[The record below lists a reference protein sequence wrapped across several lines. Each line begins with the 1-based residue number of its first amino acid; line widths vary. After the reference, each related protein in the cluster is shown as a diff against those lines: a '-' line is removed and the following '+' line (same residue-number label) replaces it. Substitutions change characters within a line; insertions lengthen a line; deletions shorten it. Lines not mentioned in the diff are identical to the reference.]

1 LLNRKPGDEAFFD
14 YGLSSKP
21 LFRSERSQVTGRSK
35 AMRHKF
41 SLITLTAFILASVHL
56 AHAQQPK
63 KIPRIGYLATRSG
76 AGGGE
81 KAFLQGLQS
90 LGYIEGQTI
99 AIEWQFAQEKLD
111 RLPELAS
118 ELVRLKVDV
127 IVTGG
132 GYPTVQAVKNATT
145 TIPIVM
151 ARVSDAVELGF
162 VASLARPGGNITGIS
177 ILAPEL
183 SGKLLELAKEAI
195 PKASRMT
202 VLAYSASPNWK
213 LYFKHMD
220 ATARSL
226 GVQLLAFQVR
236 APDEIERAFD
246 MARSKRADALVIP
259 SSAFLSLYRKRIVE
273 LAIQSRLPAIASE
286 GTWAEAGCLLAY
298 GPSTAESFRRAA
310 VYVDKILKGAKPA
323 DLPVEQPM
331 KFELVINLRTAKQ
344 IGLTIPPNVLARA
357 DRVIR

>member
-1 LLNRKPGDEAFFD
+1 
-14 YGLSSKP
+14 
-21 LFRSERSQVTGRSK
+21 
-35 AMRHKF
+35 MRHKF
-41 SLITLTAFILASVHL
+41 PLITLTAFILASVHL

-99 AIEWQFAQEKLD
+99 AIEWRFAQEKFD

-127 IVTGG
+127 IVTSG
-132 GYPTVQAVKNATT
+132 GYRTVQAVKDATT
-145 TIPIVM
+145 TIPIVIGGG
-151 ARVSDAVELGF
+151 VSDAVELGF

-195 PKASRMT
+195 PKASRMA

-213 LYFKHMD
+213 IYFKEMD
-220 ATARSL
+220 GAARSL
-226 GVQLLAFQVR
+226 GVQLLAFQVG
-236 APDEIERAFD
+236 APDEIESAFD
-246 MARSKRADALVIP
+246 AARSKRADALVIP
-259 SSAFLSLYRKRIVE
+259 SSGFLSLYRERICE
-273 LAIQSRLPAIASE
+273 LAAQSRLPAIASP
-286 GTWAEAGCLLAY
+286 GAWAEQGCLLAY
-298 GPSTAESFRRAA
+298 GPTSFETYRRAA

-323 DLPVEQPM
+323 ELPVEQPM
-331 KFELVINLRTAKQ
+331 KFELVINLKTAKQ
-344 IGLTIPPNVLARA
+344 IGIIIPPNVLARA
-357 DRVIR
+357 DKVIK

>member
-1 LLNRKPGDEAFFD
+1 
-14 YGLSSKP
+14 
-21 LFRSERSQVTGRSK
+21 
-35 AMRHKF
+35 MRHKF
-41 SLITLTAFILASVHL
+41 PLITLTAFILASVHL

-99 AIEWQFAQEKLD
+99 AIEWRFAQEKFD

-127 IVTGG
+127 IVTSG
-132 GYPTVQAVKNATT
+132 GYRTVQAVKDATT
-145 TIPIVM
+145 TIPIVIGGG
-151 ARVSDAVELGF
+151 VSDAVELGF

-195 PKASRMT
+195 PKASRMA

-213 LYFKHMD
+213 IYFKEMD
-220 ATARSL
+220 SVARSL
-226 GVQLLAFQVR
+226 GVQLLAFQVG
-236 APDEIERAFD
+236 APDEIESVFHT
-246 MARSKRADALVIP
+246 ARNKRADALVIP
-259 SSAFLSLYRKRIVE
+259 SSGFLSLYRERICG
-273 LAIQSRLPAIASE
+273 LAAQSQLPAIASP
-286 GTWAEAGCLLAY
+286 GAWAEQGCLLAY
-298 GPSTAESFRRAA
+298 GPTAAESYRRAA
-310 VYVDKILKGAKPA
+310 VYVDKILKGRKPA
-323 DLPVEQPM
+323 ELPVEQPM
-331 KFELVINLRTAKQ
+331 KFELVINLKTAKQ
-344 IGLTIPPNVLARA
+344 IGLIIPPNVLARA

>member
-1 LLNRKPGDEAFFD
+1 MRPKF
-14 YGLSSKP
+14 P
-21 LFRSERSQVTGRSK
+21 LIV
-35 AMRHKF
+35 
-41 SLITLTAFILASVHL
+41 LIAFILVSVHL

-81 KAFLQGLQS
+81 KAFLRGLQS

-99 AIEWQFAQEKLD
+99 AIEWRFAQEKFD

-127 IVTGG
+127 IVTSG
-132 GYPTVQAVKNATT
+132 GYRTVQAAKNATT

-151 ARVSDAVELGF
+151 SRVSDAVELGF

-195 PKASRMT
+195 PKASRVA
-202 VLAYSASPNWK
+202 VLAYSGRNWE
-213 LYFKHMD
+213 LYFKQMD
-220 ATARSL
+220 GAARSL
-226 GVQLLAFQVR
+226 GVQLLAFQVG
-236 APDEIERAFD
+236 APEEIESAFD
-246 MARSKRADALVIP
+246 TARSKRADAVIIP

-273 LAIQSRLPAIASE
+273 LAAQSRLPAISSE
-286 GTWAEAGCLLAY
+286 GTWAEAGCVLSY
-298 GPSTAESFRRAA
+298 GPSTPESFRRAA
-310 VYVDKILKGAKPA
+310 VYVD
-323 DLPVEQPM
+323 
-331 KFELVINLRTAKQ
+331 
-344 IGLTIPPNVLARA
+344 
-357 DRVIR
+357 